1 MTPDELQVRTKL
13 FAQRV
18 VKLVDALPS
27 SVAGREIGRQLLR
40 SATSVGANFRAAR
53 RGRSSREYLAKISIV
68 VEEAD
73 ESEYWLELIR
83 DCGLLSKRQVGPL
96 LQEATELTKIFAS
109 TRRTARANN
118 KSPDRQITKSPN
130 PTSKDE
136 S

>member
-1 MTPDELQVRTKL
+1 MTPDELQARTKM
-13 FAQRV
+13 FAHRV

-27 SVAGREIGRQLLR
+27 TTAGREIGRQLLR
-40 SATSVGANFRAAR
+40 SATSVGANYRAAR

-83 DCGLLSKRQVGPL
+83 DCGLLNERQVGPL

-109 TRRTARANN
+109 TRRTARNN
-118 KSPDRQITKSPN
+118 RKSPNRDITKSPN
-130 PTSKDE
+130 PTLKE
-136 S
+136 ET

>member
-1 MTPDELQVRTKL
+1 MTPDELQARTKF

-18 VKLVDALPS
+18 VKLVDALPKT
-27 SVAGREIGRQLLR
+27 VAGREIGRQLLR
-40 SATSVGANFRAAR
+40 SATSVGANYRAAR

-96 LQEATELTKIFAS
+96 LQESTELTKIFAS
-109 TRRTARANN
+109 TRRTARS
-118 KSPDRQITKSPN
+118 KKTSPDRQITKSPN
-130 PTSKDE
+130 QTQEDE
-136 S
+136 L